1 MPDGEILLKIDRAP
15 RGALHVT
22 LQRTPDGAPYVELQ
36 HLQPNGALGRGAT
49 IKASELPAL
58 VAALGSLDIRLRQKA
73 QQDRRP
79 GAVARELAEAKRD
92 MEAF

>member
-1 MPDGEILLKIDRAP
+1 MAEPEILLKIDRGS

-22 LQRTPDGAPYVELQ
+22 LQRTPDGAQYVELQ

-49 IKASELPAL
+49 IKPSELPAL
-58 VAALGSLDIRLRQKA
+58 VAALNALDIRLRHRA

-79 GAVARELAEAKRD
+79 GAVARELAEAKR
-92 MEAF
+92 ETEVF